1 MGTRD
6 SQLALQQTHQ
16 VQALLRQA
24 HPGREFTLK
33 LVKTTGDKAKAVSLS
48 RIGGRGVFVK
58 ELESA
63 LLEGEIDLA
72 VHSLKDMPGQ
82 LPPGLTLGAI
92 VERGETRDALICPA
106 GHSLDTLPQ
115 GASVGTGSP
124 RRVAQLRAYRPDLAT
139 KDLRGN
145 VDTRLR
151 RAARGEF
158 DAIVLAAAGLERLG
172 RQAEITQYLDPN
184 ICLPA
189 VGQGAMAVEVRAGDA
204 ETAALVAALDH
215 GPSRAAV
222 TAERAFLQGLGGGCQ
237 VPIAALARLE
247 GEKLHLEGLV
257 ASPDGKHM
265 LRLAANG
272 KSQEAEALGQ
282 ELARRILHLGGQQI
296 LEGHQA

>member
-1 MGTRD
+1 
-6 SQLALQQTHQ
+6 
-16 VQALLRQA
+16 
-24 HPGREFTLK
+24 
-33 LVKTTGDKAKAVSLS
+33 
-48 RIGGRGVFVK
+48 
-58 ELESA
+58 
-63 LLEGEIDLA
+63 
-72 VHSLKDMPGQ
+72 MPGQ

-106 GHSLDTLPQ
+106 SLTLDKLPQ

-124 RRVAQLRAYRPDLAT
+124 RRVAQLRAYRPDLVT
-139 KDLRGN
+139 RDLRGN

-172 RQAEITQYLDPN
+172 RQAEITQYLDPQ

-189 VGQGAMAVEVRAGDA
+189 VGQGAMAVEIREEDK
-204 ETAALVAALDH
+204 ETAEVVAAIDH

-237 VPIAALARLE
+237 VPIAALARIE
-247 GEKLHLEGLV
+247 GNTLHLEGLV
-257 ASPDGKHM
+257 ASPDGRHL

-272 KSQEAEALGQ
+272 QRQEAEALGQ
-282 ELARRILHLGGQQI
+282 ELARRILQMGGQQI